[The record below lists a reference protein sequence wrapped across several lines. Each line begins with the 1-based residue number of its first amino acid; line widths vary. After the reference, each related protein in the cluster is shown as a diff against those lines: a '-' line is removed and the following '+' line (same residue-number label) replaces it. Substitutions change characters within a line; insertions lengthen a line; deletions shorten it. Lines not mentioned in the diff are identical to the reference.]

1 MPFQWSVQPY
11 RWLYELREEYTRSV
25 ALASRSKAYEYAAKA
40 EAWMKQNAPWKDR
53 TLGER
58 LRWQQAATERAKKS
72 GSTLGAD
79 IYLPGARAGLRV
91 RVDNKQEESEYK
103 TGMAA
108 AVKEDKN
115 QLRILN
121 ETRLRQRNIL
131 ASYSKERV
139 TQGLITQ
146 EAYETDIA
154 KYNKTFARLSALPKN
169 KSAVV
174 AFEKATRSNRL
185 PVVYLKFSHHPRVT
199 YAVWLEI
206 ANGGRFAIVG
216 PATEYWG
223 NKFLNEIRSLVN
235 LKQYRDRV
243 VLGEI
248 QSASESSAER
258 FASHVERK
266 IAQKGSYTPWSD
278 DLKAERKRRGKYY
291 DPKKSRAWRQRR
303 LEELAAQDIENIQRA
318 GKLYDPKDTGT
329 RKYVEPKY
337 TGPTYNPM
345 SGTRR

>member
-1 MPFQWSVQPY
+1 MPFQWSVEPY

-25 ALASRSKAYEYAAKA
+25 TLASRSKAYEYAEKA

-58 LRWQQAATERAKKS
+58 MRK
-72 GSTLGAD
+72 GVD
-79 IYLPGARAGLRV
+79 YLPGARAGLRV

-108 AVKEDKN
+108 AIKEDKR
-115 QLRILN
+115 QLKILN
-121 ETRLRQRNIL
+121 ATSERQRNIL
-131 ASYSKERV
+131 ASYDKERL

-146 EAYETDIA
+146 GQYQANIA
-154 KYNKTFARLSALPKN
+154 KYDRTFARRDALPKN

-206 ANGGRFAIVG
+206 AKGGRYAIVG

-223 NKFLNEIRSLVN
+223 QKFLNEINSLVQ
-235 LKQYRDRV
+235 LKQYRDRI

-248 QSASESSAER
+248 TSAQQDSAER
-258 FASHVERK
+258 FAAHQERM
-266 IAQKGSYTPWSD
+266 IAKHGSYTPWSD
-278 DLKAERKRRGKYY
+278 DLKAEKKRRGKYY
-291 DPKKSRAWRQRR
+291 NPEKSRAWRQRR
-303 LEELAAQDIENIQRA
+303 LEEEASGDQENIQSVM
-318 GKLYDPKDTGT
+318 KNKDKDYGL
-329 RKYVEPKY
+329 RKYEEPKY

-345 SGTRR
+345 SGTKRR

>member
-1 MPFQWSVQPY
+1 MPFQWSVEPY

-25 ALASRSKAYEYAAKA
+25 TLASRSKAYEYAEKA

-58 LRWQQAATERAKKS
+58 MRK
-72 GSTLGAD
+72 GVD
-79 IYLPGARAGLRV
+79 YLPGARAGLRV

-108 AVKEDKN
+108 AIKEDKR
-115 QLRILN
+115 QLKILN
-121 ETRLRQRNIL
+121 ATSQRQRDIL
-131 ASYSKERV
+131 ASYDKERL

-146 EAYETDIA
+146 GQYQANIA
-154 KYNKTFARLSALPKN
+154 KYDRTFARRDALPKN

-206 ANGGRFAIVG
+206 AKGGRYAIVG

-223 NKFLNEIRSLVN
+223 QKFLNEINSLVQ
-235 LKQYRDRV
+235 LKQYRDRI

-248 QSASESSAER
+248 QTAKESSAER
-258 FASHVERK
+258 FAAHSERMTAK
-266 IAQKGSYTPWSD
+266 HGSYTPWSD
-278 DLKAERKRRGKYY
+278 DLKAERKRRRKYY
-291 DPKKSRAWRQRR
+291 DPDTARKQRQRR
-303 LEELAAQDIENIQRA
+303 LDEQVTQDIENIQRA
-318 GKLYDPKDTGT
+318 GKLYDPEDTGT
-329 RKYVEPKY
+329 RKYVEPKH
-337 TGPTYNPM
+337 TGSTYNPM
-345 SGTRR
+345 TGTKRR